1 MRAQNEMRNVSGNWR
16 KADPLLVAVSLVEVC
31 PAVMWKSEYV
41 SDELEYLGEEI
52 FQAKCQKYRKTCIFI
67 WGKC

>member
-16 KADPLLVAVSLVEVC
+16 KGDPLLVAVSLVEVC
-31 PAVMWKSEYV
+31 PAVMWKSEFV

-52 FQAKCQKYRKTCIFI
+52 FQAKC
-67 WGKC
+67 